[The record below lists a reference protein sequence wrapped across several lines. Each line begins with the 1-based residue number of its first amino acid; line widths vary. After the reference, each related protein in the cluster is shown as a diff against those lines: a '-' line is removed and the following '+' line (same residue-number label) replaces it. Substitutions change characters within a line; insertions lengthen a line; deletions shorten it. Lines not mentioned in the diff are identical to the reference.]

1 LATGEREKVENFK
14 NSAVFWQPA
23 GTYYC
28 LNMEISKTNPL
39 TFAASSHFQN
49 WPDFSFVILGASTT

>member
-28 LNMEISKTNPL
+28 LKMETSKTNPL
-39 TFAASSHFQN
+39 NFGASSHLQN
-49 WPDFSFVILGASTT
+49 WPDFSFVILGASPT

>member
-1 LATGEREKVENFK
+1 LATGGREKVENFK

-28 LNMEISKTNPL
+28 LNMAISKTNPL
-39 TFAASSHFQN
+39 NFGACSHFTELAGFF
-49 WPDFSFVILGASTT
+49 PLLF

>member
-1 LATGEREKVENFK
+1 VKEKKVENFN
-14 NSAVFWQPA
+14 NSAVFWQPP

-39 TFAASSHFQN
+39 NFGASSHLQN
-49 WPDFSFVILGASTT
+49 WPDFCFVILGASPT